1 MAVHDRLK
9 FIEELNNVKELTLAS
24 PYVNKHVVKYIDIL
38 IAIYDKEVKQYED
51 DMWEEYMSNSV
62 NDAVKEDLYEEGLEL
77 GLTGEEL
84 LEWVDDQFEQR
95 GVQEHMSKK
104 RNPTYHSFHE
114 NFTPDLWKNAKKE
127 LEEKTTVFDENDF
140 EENNYEDLCT
150 HEDWTD
156 EDDMRYHQWELERK
170 LDQVD
175 LELQHEKLMG

>member
-9 FIEELNNVKELTLAS
+9 FIEELKNIKELTLAGTS
-24 PYVNKHVVKYIDIL
+24 YPFNQHIIKYTDIL
-38 IAIYDKEVKQYED
+38 IGIYEKEVKQYED
-51 DMWEEYMSNSV
+51 DMWEE
-62 NDAVKEDLYEEGLEL
+62 
-77 GLTGEEL
+77 
-84 LEWVDDQFEQR
+84 
-95 GVQEHMSKK
+95 HMSKK
-104 RNPTYHSFHE
+104 RNPT
-114 NFTPDLWKNAKKE
+114 KE

>member
-9 FIEELNNVKELTLAS
+9 FIEELNNIKELTLAGTS
-24 PYVNKHVVKYIDIL
+24 YPFNKHVIKYIDIL
-38 IAIYDKEVKQYED
+38 IAIYEGEVKQYED
-51 DMWEEYMSNSV
+51 DMWEE
-62 NDAVKEDLYEEGLEL
+62 
-77 GLTGEEL
+77 
-84 LEWVDDQFEQR
+84 
-95 GVQEHMSKK
+95 HMSKK
-104 RNPTYHSFHE
+104 RNPT
-114 NFTPDLWKNAKKE
+114 KE

>member
-9 FIEELNNVKELTLAS
+9 FIEELNNVKELILAS
-24 PYVNKHVVKYIDIL
+24 TSYPFNKHVIKYIDIL

-95 GVQEHMSKK
+95 GV
-104 RNPTYHSFHE
+104 
-114 NFTPDLWKNAKKE
+114 
-127 LEEKTTVFDENDF
+127 
-140 EENNYEDLCT
+140 
-150 HEDWTD
+150 
-156 EDDMRYHQWELERK
+156 
-170 LDQVD
+170 
-175 LELQHEKLMG
+175 

>member
-9 FIEELNNVKELTLAS
+9 FIEELNNVNELTLAS

-51 DMWEEYMSNSV
+51 DMWGEYMSNSV

-95 GVQEHMSKK
+95 GV
-104 RNPTYHSFHE
+104 
-114 NFTPDLWKNAKKE
+114 
-127 LEEKTTVFDENDF
+127 
-140 EENNYEDLCT
+140 
-150 HEDWTD
+150 
-156 EDDMRYHQWELERK
+156 
-170 LDQVD
+170 
-175 LELQHEKLMG
+175 

>member
-1 MAVHDRLK
+1 MLKNFYYKKKKKCMAVHDRLK
-9 FIEELNNVKELTLAS
+9 FIEELNNVKELILAS
-24 PYVNKHVVKYIDIL
+24 TSYPFNKHVIKYIDIL
-38 IAIYDKEVKQYED
+38 IAIYEGEVKQYED
-51 DMWEEYMSNSV
+51 DMWEE
-62 NDAVKEDLYEEGLEL
+62 
-77 GLTGEEL
+77 
-84 LEWVDDQFEQR
+84 
-95 GVQEHMSKK
+95 HMSKK
-104 RNPTYHSFHE
+104 RNPT
-114 NFTPDLWKNAKKE
+114 KE

>member
-1 MAVHDRLK
+1 MLKNFYYKKKKKCMAVHDRLK
-9 FIEELNNVKELTLAS
+9 FIEELNNIKELTLAGTS
-24 PYVNKHVVKYIDIL
+24 YPFNKHVIKYIDIL
-38 IAIYDKEVKQYED
+38 IAIYEGEVKQYED
-51 DMWEEYMSNSV
+51 DMWEE
-62 NDAVKEDLYEEGLEL
+62 
-77 GLTGEEL
+77 
-84 LEWVDDQFEQR
+84 
-95 GVQEHMSKK
+95 HMSKK
-104 RNPTYHSFHE
+104 RNPT
-114 NFTPDLWKNAKKE
+114 KE

>member
-9 FIEELNNVKELTLAS
+9 FIEELNNVKELILAS
-24 PYVNKHVVKYIDIL
+24 TSYPFNKHVIKYIDIL
-38 IAIYDKEVKQYED
+38 IAIYEGEVKQYED
-51 DMWEEYMSNSV
+51 DMWEE
-62 NDAVKEDLYEEGLEL
+62 
-77 GLTGEEL
+77 
-84 LEWVDDQFEQR
+84 
-95 GVQEHMSKK
+95 HMSKK
-104 RNPTYHSFHE
+104 RNPT
-114 NFTPDLWKNAKKE
+114 KE

>member
-1 MAVHDRLK
+1 MLKNFYYKKKKKCMVVDRLK
-9 FIEELNNVKELTLAS
+9 FIEELNNVKQLTHAS

-95 GVQEHMSKK
+95 GV
-104 RNPTYHSFHE
+104 
-114 NFTPDLWKNAKKE
+114 
-127 LEEKTTVFDENDF
+127 
-140 EENNYEDLCT
+140 
-150 HEDWTD
+150 
-156 EDDMRYHQWELERK
+156 
-170 LDQVD
+170 
-175 LELQHEKLMG
+175 

>member
-9 FIEELNNVKELTLAS
+9 FIEELNNVKELILAS
-24 PYVNKHVVKYIDIL
+24 TSYPFNKHVIKYIDIL
-38 IAIYDKEVKQYED
+38 IAIYEGEVKQYED
-51 DMWEEYMSNSV
+51 DMRE
-62 NDAVKEDLYEEGLEL
+62 
-77 GLTGEEL
+77 
-84 LEWVDDQFEQR
+84 
-95 GVQEHMSKK
+95 EHMSKK
-104 RNPTYHSFHE
+104 RNPT
-114 NFTPDLWKNAKKE
+114 KE

>member
-1 MAVHDRLK
+1 MLKNFYYKKKKKCMAVHDRLK
-9 FIEELNNVKELTLAS
+9 FIEELNNVKELILAS
-24 PYVNKHVVKYIDIL
+24 TSYPFNKHVIKYIDIL
-38 IAIYDKEVKQYED
+38 IAIYEGEVKQYED
-51 DMWEEYMSNSV
+51 DMWEE
-62 NDAVKEDLYEEGLEL
+62 
-77 GLTGEEL
+77 
-84 LEWVDDQFEQR
+84 
-95 GVQEHMSKK
+95 HISKK
-104 RNPTYHSFHE
+104 RNPT
-114 NFTPDLWKNAKKE
+114 KE

>member
-1 MAVHDRLK
+1 MLKNFYYKKKKKCMAMHDRLK
-9 FIEELNNVKELTLAS
+9 FIEELNNIKELTLAGTS
-24 PYVNKHVVKYIDIL
+24 YPFNKHAIEYIDIL
-38 IAIYDKEVKQYED
+38 IGIYEKEVKQYED
-51 DMWEEYMSNSV
+51 DMWE
-62 NDAVKEDLYEEGLEL
+62 
-77 GLTGEEL
+77 
-84 LEWVDDQFEQR
+84 
-95 GVQEHMSKK
+95 EHMSKK

>member
-1 MAVHDRLK
+1 MLKNFYYKKKKKCMAVHDRLK
-9 FIEELNNVKELTLAS
+9 FIEELKNIKELTLAGTS
-24 PYVNKHVVKYIDIL
+24 YPFNQHIIKYTDIL
-38 IAIYDKEVKQYED
+38 IGIYEKEVKQYED
-51 DMWEEYMSNSV
+51 DMWEE
-62 NDAVKEDLYEEGLEL
+62 
-77 GLTGEEL
+77 
-84 LEWVDDQFEQR
+84 
-95 GVQEHMSKK
+95 HMSKK
-104 RNPTYHSFHE
+104 RNPT
-114 NFTPDLWKNAKKE
+114 KE